1 MKQLINILVVLAI
14 LPLLVLGAVNV
25 VAPLNTFEL
34 YGIKPLGIMTYST
47 FRGAIGGMLI
57 GGGLIMLMGLIT
69 QNKTWYQASLLLIAV
84 IFICRIIS
92 VVLDGYTNDL
102 LPAGITELYIIA
114 VMYFASKQP
123 GHSKNEPKKAK

>member
-14 LPLLVLGAVNV
+14 IPLLVLGLVNV
-25 VAPLNTFEL
+25 FAPLNTFEM

-57 GGGLIMLMGLIT
+57 GGALIMLMGLIT
-69 QNKTWYQASLLLIAV
+69 KNKTWYQASLLLIGV

-92 VVLDGYTNDL
+92 VVFDGYTNDL
-102 LPAGITELYIIA
+102 LPAGITELYIIV
-114 VMYFASKQP
+114 VMYFASKQLD
-123 GHSKNEPKKAK
+123 HSKK

>member
-14 LPLLVLGAVNV
+14 LPLLVLGTVNV
-25 VAPLNTFEL
+25 FAPSNTFEL

-69 QNKTWYQASLLLIAV
+69 KNKTWYQASLLLISV
-84 IFICRIIS
+84 ILICRIIS
-92 VVLDGYTNDL
+92 VIFDGYTNDL
-102 LPAGITELYIIA
+102 LPAGITELYIII
-114 VMYFASKQP
+114 VMYFASKQLDHP
-123 GHSKNEPKKAK
+123 KN

>member
-25 VAPLNTFEL
+25 FAPVNTFEL

-69 QNKTWYQASLLLIAV
+69 KNKTWYQASLLLISV
-84 IFICRIIS
+84 ILICRIIS
-92 VVLDGYTNDL
+92 VIFDGYTNDL
-102 LPAGITELYIIA
+102 LPAGITELYIIV
-114 VMYFASKQP
+114 VMYFASKQL
-123 GHSKNEPKKAK
+123 GHSKN

>member
-25 VAPLNTFEL
+25 FAPLNTFEL

-57 GGGLIMLMGLIT
+57 GGGLMMLMGLIT
-69 QNKTWYQASLLLIAV
+69 KNKTWYQASLLLISV
-84 IFICRIIS
+84 ILICRIIS
-92 VVLDGYTNDL
+92 VLFDGYTNDL
-102 LPAGITELYIIA
+102 LPAGITELYIII
-114 VMYFASKQP
+114 VMYFASKQS
-123 GHSKNEPKKAK
+123 GHSKN